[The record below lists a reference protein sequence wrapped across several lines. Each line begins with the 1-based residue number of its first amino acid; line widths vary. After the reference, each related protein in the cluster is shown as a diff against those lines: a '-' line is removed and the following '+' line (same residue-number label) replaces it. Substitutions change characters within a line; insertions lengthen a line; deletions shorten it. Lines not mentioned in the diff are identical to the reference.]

1 MIESYLP
8 ILVLLLVAVV
18 LGLLILS
25 ISIFIGPHPGRARE
39 IVPYE
44 SGIRPLM
51 SARRRFPVKF
61 YLVAMLFIVF
71 DIEIVFFFPW
81 AVVFRQLQVFGL
93 IEMLTFVAVL
103 LVGYIYIVKKGV
115 LDWD

>member
-8 ILVLLLVAVV
+8 VLVLLVVALAVGLAI
-18 LGLLILS
+18 LG
-25 ISIFIGPHPGRARE
+25 ISTFLGPHPGRPRE
-39 IVPYE
+39 TVPYE

-61 YLVAMLFIVF
+61 YLVAMLFIIF

-81 AVVFRQLQVFGL
+81 AVIFRELQVFGL

-103 LVGYIYIVKKGV
+103 LVGYVYIVKKGV

>member
-8 ILVLLLVAVV
+8 ILVLLVVALAVGLAI
-18 LGLLILS
+18 LG
-25 ISIFIGPHPGRARE
+25 ISTFLGPHPGRARE
-39 IVPYE
+39 TVPYE

-81 AVVFRQLQVFGL
+81 AVIFRELKVFGL

>member
-18 LGLLILS
+18 LGLLILG

-39 IVPYE
+39 TVPYE
-44 SGIRPLM
+44 SGIRPLR

-81 AVVFRQLQVFGL
+81 AVVFRRLQVFGL